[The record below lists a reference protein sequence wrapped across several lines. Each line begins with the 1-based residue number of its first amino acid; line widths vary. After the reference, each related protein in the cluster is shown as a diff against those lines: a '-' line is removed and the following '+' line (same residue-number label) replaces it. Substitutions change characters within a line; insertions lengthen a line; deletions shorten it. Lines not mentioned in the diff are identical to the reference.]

1 VFSLR
6 PDEAEIMTGTLD
18 NAPTGLTPTYELW
31 VARREEWLHGLPWAE
46 QYTADRTGETD
57 HIV

>member
-31 VARREEWLHGLPWAE
+31 IARREEWLHGMP
-46 QYTADRTGETD
+46 
-57 HIV
+57 

>member
-1 VFSLR
+1 MFSPQ

-18 NAPTGLTPTYELW
+18 DAPTGLTPTYELW
-31 VARREEWLHGLPWAE
+31 IARREEWLHGLPWAE
-46 QYTADRTGETD
+46 QYTADRTDETG